1 MKRLDPITD
10 AEWEAV
16 NEWNKFIMDDF
27 LTNSTELSPKSI
39 KAYYSSLRIFFVWV
53 KNNIHNKKL
62 TEITSLEY
70 KRYQNWLVNRG
81 CSSADVCNKRA
92 AISSLN
98 NYIEIYYQ
106 SEFPTFR
113 NFINKSIKRPPPSFV
128 HEKEP
133 LTKAEFASLLDELSA
148 RGDWQKVAY
157 LKFTFETGCRRSESA
172 QVMKDI
178 VNAKP
183 TVKEKVVVDEDGIER
198 TISIV
203 QYKTPPIRCKG
214 AGRTGKVRNLV
225 FGQDTMDA
233 FQKWLSVRGDDDC
246 PAMFITKHNGEICAA
261 QPSTFNSWASSTF
274 TKIVGRRVHPHLF
287 RESRATQAVIEE
299 GKDIKAVQALLGH
312 NSSTTTEIYV
322 IRDDS
327 DDMDELFMP

>member
-1 MKRLDPITD
+1 MKKLAPITD
-10 AEWEAV
+10 AEWAEV
-16 NEWNKFIMDDF
+16 NDWNRFIMDDF
-27 LTNSTELSPKSI
+27 LENSTELSPRSLQ
-39 KAYYSSLRIFFVWV
+39 AYSSNLRIFFKWV
-53 KNNIHNKKL
+53 KDNLHNKKL
-62 TEITSLEY
+62 TDITSLEY
-70 KRYQNWLVNRG
+70 KRYQNWLVNRD

-98 NYIEIYYQ
+98 NYVEIYYQ
-106 SEFPTFR
+106 ADFPTFR

-133 LTKAEFASLLDELSA
+133 LTKVEFASLVAELE
-148 RGDWQKVAY
+148 RREDWQKVAY

-178 VNAKP
+178 IDVAP
-183 TVKEKVVVDEDGIER
+183 IIKEKRSVDPEGREVVTKI
-198 TISIV
+198 I

-233 FQKWLSVRGDDDC
+233 FKKWLSVRGEDDC
-246 PAMFITKHNGEICAA
+246 PAMFITKQNGQINAA
-261 QPSTFNSWASSTF
+261 QASTFNGWASGLF

-287 RESRATQAVIEE
+287 RESRATQAVIED

-327 DDMDELFMP
+327 EDMDELFIV

>member
-1 MKRLDPITD
+1 MKKLTPITD
-10 AEWEAV
+10 AEWSEV
-16 NEWNKFIMDDF
+16 DEWNKFIMDDF
-27 LTNSTELSPKSI
+27 LTNSTELSPKSL
-39 KAYYSSLRIFFVWV
+39 KAYYSNLRIFFCWV
-53 KNNIHNKKL
+53 KDNLRNKKL
-62 TEITSLEY
+62 IDITSLEY

-106 SEFPTFR
+106 ADYPMFR
-113 NFINKSIKRPPPSFV
+113 NFINKSIKRPPPAFV

-133 LTKAEFASLLDELSA
+133 LTKVEFANLISELEK
-148 RGDWQKVAY
+148 REDWQKIAY

-178 VNAKP
+178 IDTTP
-183 TVKEKVVVDEDGIER
+183 IVKEKKLVDAEGNE
-198 TISIV
+198 SLVKIV

-233 FQKWLSVRGDDDC
+233 FKKWISVRGEDDC
-246 PAMFITKHNGEICAA
+246 PAMFITKQNGEINAA
-261 QPSTFNSWASSTF
+261 QPSTFNGWASGVF
-274 TKIVGRRVHPHLF
+274 TRIVGRRVHPHLF
-287 RESRATQAVIEE
+287 RESRATQAVIED
-299 GKDIKAVQALLGH
+299 GKDIKSVQALLGH

-327 DDMDELFMP
+327 EDMDELFMV